1 MPNGVATPRP
11 IDFAKDLGAQL
22 SFSTHCHGGQPVPTS
37 VECNR
42 KHKIRT
48 HVTRWTHHFGSTH
61 CRTVFLRRMD
71 SNQFQES
78 RTIPSAVEKNIKGK
92 KDFNKVAKSR
102 CYPAIRLR
110 RSVVAGRLFGR
121 SIGFCRRRMGR
132 TLPPSSRSKFVA
144 QKRLSPTPSQ
154 SASFVEP

>member
-1 MPNGVATPRP
+1 MDMSVSFGKTLYKLAKVAT
-11 IDFAKDLGAQL
+11 
-22 SFSTHCHGGQPVPTS
+22 
-37 VECNR
+37 NR
-42 KHKIRT
+42 IYSIQNKQIQIGNFIGIQ
-48 HVTRWTHHFGSTH
+48 HFGSTH

-92 KDFNKVAKSR
+92 KDFNQVAKSR

-132 TLPPSSRSKFVA
+132 TRPPSSRSKFVA
-144 QKRLSPTPSQ
+144 QKRLPPTPSQ